1 MSAIRAAVL
10 LVVLAAG
17 AGALV
22 WVLSPLGGPEAITV
36 SVDGAR
42 REVAAD
48 STLASLALT
57 PETGDLLDV
66 EGDVLQAGLYAGAI
80 LLDGVAVPGSAV
92 LHEGDAI
99 RVVHGRDRREATV
112 REIVPVAGGV
122 PANPQF
128 DLSMAPGEQIVRRGA
143 QSHKLVSSTFRATGE
158 ARTPRAVALT
168 FDDGPWPNTTAKV
181 LQILERMRARATFFT
196 IGAQVERYPQLV
208 RRQLRAGMT
217 VGNHTYSHP
226 YSPPFD
232 RQPPKRIR
240 QEIEGGARALASL
253 GVDTVLF
260 RPPGGASSERVVSIA
275 GELGQRVV
283 LWTIDPKDWRAGTTA
298 KQISRRVL
306 RAVAPGSIVLLHDGG
321 GNRSATIKAL
331 PEIIRGIR
339 RKGLHLA
346 LVEPT

>member
-1 MSAIRAAVL
+1 
-10 LVVLAAG
+10 
-17 AGALV
+17 
-22 WVLSPLGGPEAITV
+22 
-36 SVDGAR
+36 
-42 REVAAD
+42 
-48 STLASLALT
+48 
-57 PETGDLLDV
+57 
-66 EGDVLQAGLYAGAI
+66 
-80 LLDGVAVPGSAV
+80 
-92 LHEGDAI
+92 
-99 RVVHGRDRREATV
+99 
-112 REIVPVAGGV
+112 
-122 PANPQF
+122 
-128 DLSMAPGEQIVRRGA
+128 
-143 QSHKLVSSTFRATGE
+143 
-158 ARTPRAVALT
+158 
-168 FDDGPWPNTTAKV
+168 
-181 LQILERMRARATFFT
+181 MRARATFFT

-217 VGNHTYSHP
+217 VGNHSYSHP

-240 QEIEGGARALASL
+240 QEIEGGARALASV

-260 RPPGGASSERVVSIA
+260 RPPGGASSERVVSLA

-339 RKGLHLA
+339 RKGLRLA